1 MSYAEIYDVFIE
13 GMNDLN
19 SAIDEYMPI
28 SEYAAVFEAENP
40 DVQKTTE
47 ANAKVEEKGD
57 NAIIKVLKAIKK
69 IVVNVITSIRNFFDK
84 AKLTA
89 EQKQAYAI
97 FKKACAENPDFKNKK
112 ITVRAW
118 QEIEKRG
125 AELHAEGEK
134 LLRSEAENP
143 TACEEF
149 VSKATKF
156 CKDTAA
162 SVGSSIAV
170 DAAMRYMEYSPA
182 VADKVLA
189 DMQRDKQWCEKLES
203 QIGTKGAKKFEKY
216 AKKMRTKSRIGMA
229 LARIGKTRYD
239 SLADAT
245 NATLKGVKNIASGKF
260 ANKEAFHLMNT
271 LGKNEKVGGY
281 VKDVVKGAGTQVMKD
296 KAKAVTNK
304 FSAEGRYAKA
314 DYDLK
319 NMTQGKNETDREF
332 QRRREKQENKV
343 NSIANQRV
351 KAYERKNKYNK
362 KDANTLLKFANH
374 II

>member
-13 GMNDLN
+13 GMNELN
-19 SAIDEYMPI
+19 SSINEYIPV
-28 SEYAAVFEAENP
+28 SEYAAVFEADNP
-40 DVQKTTE
+40 DVQKTE
-47 ANAKVEEKGD
+47 ENNAKVAEKGD
-57 NAIIKVLKAIKK
+57 GAIVKVLKAIKR
-69 IVVNVITSIRNFFDK
+69 IVVNVITSIKNFFDK
-84 AKLTA
+84 AKLSA
-89 EQKQAYAI
+89 EQKQAYEI

-134 LLRSEAENP
+134 LLRAEAENP

-156 CKDTAA
+156 CKDTAS

-189 DMQRDKQWCEKLES
+189 DMQRDKQWCEKLEQ
-203 QIGTKGAKKFEKY
+203 QIGSKGLKKFENY
-216 AKKMRTKSRIGMA
+216 ANKMRTRSRVGMA

-245 NATLKGVKNIASGKF
+245 NATLKGVKGIATGHL
-260 ANKEAFHLMNT
+260 ANRESFHTLNT
-271 LGKNEKVGGY
+271 LGSNEKVGGY
-281 VKDVVKGAGTQVMKD
+281 VKGVVKSAGTQVMRD
-296 KAKAVTNK
+296 KRKAITNK
-304 FSAEGRYAKA
+304 FSAEGRFAKA

-319 NMTQGKNETDREF
+319 HMSQGKNETDREF
-332 QRRREKQENKV
+332 QARKAKQENKV
-343 NSIANQRV
+343 NRIADSRI

-362 KDANTLLKFANH
+362 KDANTLLKFANLL
-374 II
+374 

>member
-28 SEYAAVFEAENP
+28 SEYAAVFEADNP
-40 DVQKTTE
+40 DIQKTAE
-47 ANAKVEEKGD
+47 ANDKTAEKGD
-57 NAIIKVLKAIKK
+57 NAIIKVLKAIKR
-69 IVVNVITSIRNFFDK
+69 IVLNVITSIKNFFDK
-84 AKLTA
+84 AKLST
-89 EQKQAYAI
+89 EQKQAYEL
-97 FKKACAENPDFKNKK
+97 FKKACAENPEFKNKK

-125 AELHAEGEK
+125 AALHAEGER
-134 LLRSEAENP
+134 LLREEAENP

-149 VSKATKF
+149 VSKAAQF
-156 CKDTAA
+156 CKDTAS

-189 DMQRDKQWCEKLES
+189 DMQRDKQWCEKLEG
-203 QIGTKGAKKFEKY
+203 QIGSKGVKKFENY
-216 AKKMRTKSRIGMA
+216 AKKMRTKSRVGMW
-229 LARIGKTRYD
+229 LARIGKSRYD

-245 NATLKGVKNIASGKF
+245 NATLKGVKGIATGHVG
-260 ANKEAFHLMNT
+260 NKESLHVLNT
-271 LGKNEKVGGY
+271 LGKNEKVGGF
-281 VKDVVKGAGTQVMKD
+281 VSGVAKSAGKQIIKD
-296 KAKAVTNK
+296 KTKAVSNK

-319 NMTQGKNETDREF
+319 HMTQGKNETDREF
-332 QRRREKQENKV
+332 QARREKQEKKV
-343 NSIANQRV
+343 NSIANRKV
-351 KAYERKNKYNK
+351 KDYERKNKYNK
-362 KDANTLLKFANH
+362 KDANVLLKVANLF
-374 II
+374 

>member
-13 GMNDLN
+13 GMNELN
-19 SAIDEYMPI
+19 SSIDEYIPV
-28 SEYAAVFEAENP
+28 SEYAAVFEADNP
-40 DVQKTTE
+40 DVQKTE
-47 ANAKVEEKGD
+47 ENNAKVAEKGD
-57 NAIIKVLKAIKK
+57 GAIVKVLKAIKR
-69 IVVNVITSIRNFFDK
+69 IVVNVITSIKNFFDK
-84 AKLTA
+84 AKLSA
-89 EQKQAYAI
+89 EQKQAYEI

-134 LLRSEAENP
+134 LLRAEAENP

-149 VSKATKF
+149 VSKAAQF
-156 CKDTAA
+156 CKDTAS

-189 DMQRDKQWCEKLES
+189 DMQRDKQWCEKLEQ
-203 QIGTKGAKKFEKY
+203 QIGSKGLKRFEKY
-216 AKKMRTKSRIGMA
+216 ANKMRTRSRVGMA

-245 NATLKGVKNIASGKF
+245 NATLKGVKGIATGHIGNRES
-260 ANKEAFHLMNT
+260 FHTLNT
-271 LGKNEKVGGY
+271 LGSNEKVGGY
-281 VKDVVKGAGTQVMKD
+281 MKSVVKSAGGQVMKD
-296 KAKAVTNK
+296 KRKAITNK
-304 FSAEGRYAKA
+304 FSAEGKFAKA

-319 NMTQGKNETDREF
+319 HMSQGKNETDREF
-332 QRRREKQENKV
+332 QARKAKQEKKV
-343 NSIANQRV
+343 NRMADSRV

-362 KDANTLLKFANH
+362 KDANTLLKFANLL
-374 II
+374 

>member
-13 GMNDLN
+13 GMNELN
-19 SAIDEYMPI
+19 SSINEYIPV
-28 SEYAAVFEAENP
+28 SEYAAVFEADNP
-40 DVQKTTE
+40 DVQKTE
-47 ANAKVEEKGD
+47 ENNAKVAEKGD
-57 NAIIKVLKAIKK
+57 GAIVKVLKAIKR
-69 IVVNVITSIRNFFDK
+69 IVVNVITSIKNFFDK
-84 AKLTA
+84 AKLSA
-89 EQKQAYAI
+89 EQKQAYEI

-134 LLRSEAENP
+134 LLRAEAENP

-156 CKDTAA
+156 CKDTAS

-189 DMQRDKQWCEKLES
+189 DMQRDKQWCEKLEQ
-203 QIGTKGAKKFEKY
+203 QIGSKGLKKFEKY
-216 AKKMRTKSRIGMA
+216 ANKMRTRSRVGMA

-245 NATLKGVKNIASGKF
+245 NATLKGVKGIATGHLS
-260 ANKEAFHLMNT
+260 NRESFHTLNT
-271 LGKNEKVGGY
+271 LGSNEKVGGY
-281 VKDVVKGAGTQVMKD
+281 MKGVVKSAGTQVMRD
-296 KAKAVTNK
+296 KRKAITNK
-304 FSAEGRYAKA
+304 FSAEGRFAKA

-319 NMTQGKNETDREF
+319 HMSQGKNETDREF
-332 QRRREKQENKV
+332 QARKAKQENKV
-343 NSIANQRV
+343 NRIADSRI

-362 KDANTLLKFANH
+362 KDANTLLKFANLL
-374 II
+374 

>member
-13 GMNDLN
+13 GMNELN
-19 SAIDEYMPI
+19 SSINEYIPV
-28 SEYAAVFEAENP
+28 SEYAAVFEADNP
-40 DVQKTTE
+40 DVQKTE
-47 ANAKVEEKGD
+47 ENNAKVAEKGD
-57 NAIIKVLKAIKK
+57 GAIVKVLKAIKR
-69 IVVNVITSIRNFFDK
+69 IVVNVITSIKNFFDK
-84 AKLTA
+84 AKLSA
-89 EQKQAYAI
+89 EQKQAYEI

-134 LLRSEAENP
+134 LLRAEAENP

-149 VSKATKF
+149 VSKAAKF
-156 CKDTAA
+156 CKDTAS

-189 DMQRDKQWCEKLES
+189 DMQRDKQWCEKLEQ
-203 QIGTKGAKKFEKY
+203 QIGNKGLKKFEKY
-216 AKKMRTKSRIGMA
+216 ANKMRTRSRVGMA

-245 NATLKGVKNIASGKF
+245 NATLKGVKGIATGHLGNRES
-260 ANKEAFHLMNT
+260 FHTLNT
-271 LGKNEKVGGY
+271 LGSNEKVGGY
-281 VKDVVKGAGTQVMKD
+281 MKGVVKSAGTQVMRD
-296 KAKAVTNK
+296 KRKAITNK
-304 FSAEGRYAKA
+304 FSAEGRFAKA

-319 NMTQGKNETDREF
+319 HMSQGKNETDREF
-332 QRRREKQENKV
+332 QARKAKQEKKV
-343 NSIANQRV
+343 NRIADSRI

-362 KDANTLLKFANH
+362 KDANTLLKFANLL
-374 II
+374 

>member
-13 GMNDLN
+13 GMNELN
-19 SAIDEYMPI
+19 SSIDEYIPV
-28 SEYAAVFEAENP
+28 SEYAAVFEADNP
-40 DVQKTTE
+40 DVQKTE
-47 ANAKVEEKGD
+47 ENNAKVAEKGD
-57 NAIIKVLKAIKK
+57 GAIVKVLKAIKR
-69 IVVNVITSIRNFFDK
+69 IVVNVITSIKNFFDK
-84 AKLTA
+84 AKLSA
-89 EQKQAYAI
+89 EQKQAYEI

-134 LLRSEAENP
+134 LLRAEAENP

-149 VSKATKF
+149 VSKAAKF
-156 CKDTAA
+156 CKDTAS

-189 DMQRDKQWCEKLES
+189 DMQRDKQWCEKLEQ
-203 QIGTKGAKKFEKY
+203 QIGSKGLKKFEKY
-216 AKKMRTKSRIGMA
+216 ANKMRTRSRVGMA

-245 NATLKGVKNIASGKF
+245 NATLKGVKGIATGHIGNRES
-260 ANKEAFHLMNT
+260 FHTLNT
-271 LGKNEKVGGY
+271 LGSNEKVGGY
-281 VKDVVKGAGTQVMKD
+281 MKGVVKSAGGQVMKD
-296 KAKAVTNK
+296 KRKAITNK
-304 FSAEGRYAKA
+304 FSAEGRFAKA

-319 NMTQGKNETDREF
+319 HMSQGKNETDREF
-332 QRRREKQENKV
+332 QARKAKQEKKV
-343 NSIANQRV
+343 NRIADSRV

-362 KDANTLLKFANH
+362 KDANTLLKFANLL
-374 II
+374 

>member
-13 GMNDLN
+13 GMNELN
-19 SAIDEYMPI
+19 SSINEYIPV
-28 SEYAAVFEAENP
+28 SEYAAVFEADNP
-40 DVQKTTE
+40 DVQKTE
-47 ANAKVEEKGD
+47 ENNAKVAEKGD
-57 NAIIKVLKAIKK
+57 GAIVKVLKAIKR
-69 IVVNVITSIRNFFDK
+69 IVVNVITSIKNFFDK
-84 AKLTA
+84 AKLSA
-89 EQKQAYAI
+89 EQKQAYEI

-134 LLRSEAENP
+134 LLRAEAENP

-149 VSKATKF
+149 VSKAAKF
-156 CKDTAA
+156 CKDTAS

-189 DMQRDKQWCEKLES
+189 DMQRDKQWCEKLEQ
-203 QIGTKGAKKFEKY
+203 QIGSKGLKKFEKY
-216 AKKMRTKSRIGMA
+216 ANKMRTRSRVGMA

-245 NATLKGVKNIASGKF
+245 NATLKGVKGIATGHLGNRES
-260 ANKEAFHLMNT
+260 FHTLNT
-271 LGKNEKVGGY
+271 LGSNEKVGGY
-281 VKDVVKGAGTQVMKD
+281 MKGVVKSAGTQVMRD
-296 KAKAVTNK
+296 KRKAITNK
-304 FSAEGRYAKA
+304 FSAEGRFAKA

-319 NMTQGKNETDREF
+319 HMSQGKNETDREF
-332 QRRREKQENKV
+332 QARKAKQENKV
-343 NSIANQRV
+343 NRIADSRI

-362 KDANTLLKFANH
+362 KDANTLLKFANLL
-374 II
+374 

>member
-13 GMNDLN
+13 GMNELN
-19 SAIDEYMPI
+19 SSINEYIPV
-28 SEYAAVFEAENP
+28 SEYAAVFEADNP
-40 DVQKTTE
+40 DVQKTE
-47 ANAKVEEKGD
+47 ENNAKVAEKGD
-57 NAIIKVLKAIKK
+57 GAIVKVLKAIKR
-69 IVVNVITSIRNFFDK
+69 IVVNVITSIKNFFDK
-84 AKLTA
+84 AKLSA
-89 EQKQAYAI
+89 EQKQAYEI

-134 LLRSEAENP
+134 LLRAEAENP

-149 VSKATKF
+149 VSKATQF
-156 CKDTAA
+156 CKDTAS

-189 DMQRDKQWCEKLES
+189 DMQRDKQWCEKLEQ
-203 QIGTKGAKKFEKY
+203 QIGSKGLKKFEKY
-216 AKKMRTKSRIGMA
+216 ANKMRTRSRVGMA

-245 NATLKGVKNIASGKF
+245 NATLKGVKGIATGHLGNRES
-260 ANKEAFHLMNT
+260 FHTLNT
-271 LGKNEKVGGY
+271 LGSNEKVGGY
-281 VKDVVKGAGTQVMKD
+281 MKGVVKSAGTQVMRD
-296 KAKAVTNK
+296 KRKAITNK
-304 FSAEGRYAKA
+304 FSADGRFAKA

-319 NMTQGKNETDREF
+319 HMSQGKNETDREF
-332 QRRREKQENKV
+332 QARKAKQEKKV
-343 NSIANQRV
+343 NRIADSRV

-362 KDANTLLKFANH
+362 KDANTLLKFANFL
-374 II
+374 

>member
-13 GMNDLN
+13 GMNELN
-19 SAIDEYMPI
+19 SSINEYIPV
-28 SEYAAVFEAENP
+28 SEYAAVFEADNP
-40 DVQKTTE
+40 DVQKTE
-47 ANAKVEEKGD
+47 ENNAKVAEKGD
-57 NAIIKVLKAIKK
+57 GAIVKVLKAIKR
-69 IVVNVITSIRNFFDK
+69 IVVNVITSIKNFFDK
-84 AKLTA
+84 AKLSA
-89 EQKQAYAI
+89 EQKQAYEI

-134 LLRSEAENP
+134 LLRAEAENP

-149 VSKATKF
+149 VSKAAKF
-156 CKDTAA
+156 CKDTAS

-189 DMQRDKQWCEKLES
+189 DMQRDKQWCEKLEQ
-203 QIGTKGAKKFEKY
+203 QIGSKGLKKFEKY
-216 AKKMRTKSRIGMA
+216 ANKMRTRSRVGMA

-245 NATLKGVKNIASGKF
+245 NATLKGVKGIATGHL
-260 ANKEAFHLMNT
+260 ANRESFHTLNT
-271 LGKNEKVGGY
+271 LGGNEKVGGY
-281 VKDVVKGAGTQVMKD
+281 VKGVVKSAGTQVMRD
-296 KAKAVTNK
+296 KRKAITNK
-304 FSAEGRYAKA
+304 FSAEGRFAKA

-319 NMTQGKNETDREF
+319 HMSQGKNETDREF
-332 QRRREKQENKV
+332 QARKAKQENKV
-343 NSIANQRV
+343 NRIADSRI

-362 KDANTLLKFANH
+362 KDANTLLKFANLL
-374 II
+374 

>member
-13 GMNDLN
+13 GMNELN
-19 SAIDEYMPI
+19 SSINEYIPV
-28 SEYAAVFEAENP
+28 SEYAAVFEADNP
-40 DVQKTTE
+40 DVQKTE
-47 ANAKVEEKGD
+47 ENNAKVAEKGD
-57 NAIIKVLKAIKK
+57 GAIVKVLKAIKR
-69 IVVNVITSIRNFFDK
+69 IVVNVITSIKNFFDK
-84 AKLTA
+84 AKLSA
-89 EQKQAYAI
+89 EQKQAYEI

-134 LLRSEAENP
+134 LLRAEAENP

-149 VSKATKF
+149 VSKAAKF
-156 CKDTAA
+156 CKDTAS

-189 DMQRDKQWCEKLES
+189 DMQRDKQWCEKLEQ
-203 QIGTKGAKKFEKY
+203 QIGSKGLKKFEKY
-216 AKKMRTKSRIGMA
+216 ANKMRTRSRVGMA

-245 NATLKGVKNIASGKF
+245 NATLKGVKGIATGHLGNRES
-260 ANKEAFHLMNT
+260 FHTLST
-271 LGKNEKVGGY
+271 LGSNEKVGGY
-281 VKDVVKGAGTQVMKD
+281 MKGVVKSAGTQVMRD
-296 KAKAVTNK
+296 KRKAITNK
-304 FSAEGRYAKA
+304 FSAEGRFAKA

-319 NMTQGKNETDREF
+319 HMSQGKNETDREF
-332 QRRREKQENKV
+332 QARKAKQEKKV
-343 NSIANQRV
+343 NRIADSRI

-362 KDANTLLKFANH
+362 KDANTLLKFANLL
-374 II
+374 

>member
-13 GMNDLN
+13 GMNELN
-19 SAIDEYMPI
+19 SSINEYIPV
-28 SEYAAVFEAENP
+28 SEYAAVFEADNP
-40 DVQKTTE
+40 DVQKTE
-47 ANAKVEEKGD
+47 ENNAKVAEKGD
-57 NAIIKVLKAIKK
+57 GAIVKVLKAIKR
-69 IVVNVITSIRNFFDK
+69 IVVNVITSIKNFFDK
-84 AKLTA
+84 AKLSA
-89 EQKQAYAI
+89 EQKQAYEI

-149 VSKATKF
+149 VSKATQF

-203 QIGTKGAKKFEKY
+203 QIGTKGVKKFESY

-245 NATLKGVKNIASGKF
+245 NATLKGVKNVATGKF
-260 ANKEAFHLMNT
+260 ANKESFHLMNT

-281 VKDVVKGAGTQVMKD
+281 MKDVAMSAGTQVMKD

-314 DYDLK
+314 NYDLK

-332 QRRREKQENKV
+332 QRRREKQEKKV
-343 NSIANQRV
+343 NSIADSRI

-362 KDANTLLKFANH
+362 KDANTLLKFANLL
-374 II
+374 

>member
-13 GMNDLN
+13 GMNELN
-19 SAIDEYMPI
+19 SSINEYIPV
-28 SEYAAVFEAENP
+28 SEYAAVFEADNP
-40 DVQKTTE
+40 DVQKTE
-47 ANAKVEEKGD
+47 ENNAKVAEKGD
-57 NAIIKVLKAIKK
+57 GAIVKVLKAIKR
-69 IVVNVITSIRNFFDK
+69 IVVNVITSIKNFFDK
-84 AKLTA
+84 AKLSA
-89 EQKQAYAI
+89 EQKQAYEI

-134 LLRSEAENP
+134 LLRAEAENP

-156 CKDTAA
+156 CKDTAS

-189 DMQRDKQWCEKLES
+189 DMQRDKQWCEKLEQ
-203 QIGTKGAKKFEKY
+203 QIGSKGLKKFEKY
-216 AKKMRTKSRIGMA
+216 ANKMRTRSRVGMA

-245 NATLKGVKNIASGKF
+245 NATLKGVKGIATGHLGNRES
-260 ANKEAFHLMNT
+260 FHTLNT
-271 LGKNEKVGGY
+271 LGSNEKVGGY
-281 VKDVVKGAGTQVMKD
+281 MKGVVKSAGTQVMRD
-296 KAKAVTNK
+296 KRKAITNK
-304 FSAEGRYAKA
+304 FSAEGRFAKA

-319 NMTQGKNETDREF
+319 HMSQGKNETDREF
-332 QRRREKQENKV
+332 QARKAKQENKV
-343 NSIANQRV
+343 NRIADSRI

-362 KDANTLLKFANH
+362 KDANTLLKFANLL
-374 II
+374 

>member
-13 GMNDLN
+13 GMNELN
-19 SAIDEYMPI
+19 SSINEYIPV
-28 SEYAAVFEAENP
+28 SEYAAVFEADNP
-40 DVQKTTE
+40 DVQKTE
-47 ANAKVEEKGD
+47 ENNAKVAEKGD
-57 NAIIKVLKAIKK
+57 GAIVKVLKAIKR
-69 IVVNVITSIRNFFDK
+69 IVVNVITSIKNFFDK
-84 AKLTA
+84 AKLSA
-89 EQKQAYAI
+89 EQKQAYEI

-134 LLRSEAENP
+134 LLRAEAENP

-149 VSKATKF
+149 VSKAAQF
-156 CKDTAA
+156 CKDTAS

-189 DMQRDKQWCEKLES
+189 DMQRDKQWCEKLEQ
-203 QIGTKGAKKFEKY
+203 QIGSKGLKKFEKY
-216 AKKMRTKSRIGMA
+216 ANKMRTRSRVGMA

-245 NATLKGVKNIASGKF
+245 NATLKGVKGIATGHLGNRES
-260 ANKEAFHLMNT
+260 FHTLNT
-271 LGKNEKVGGY
+271 LGSNEKVGGY
-281 VKDVVKGAGTQVMKD
+281 MKGIVKSAGTQVMRD
-296 KAKAVTNK
+296 KRKAITNK
-304 FSAEGRYAKA
+304 FSAEGRFAKA

-319 NMTQGKNETDREF
+319 HMSQGKNETDREF
-332 QRRREKQENKV
+332 QARKAKQEKKV
-343 NSIANQRV
+343 NRIADSRV

-362 KDANTLLKFANH
+362 KDANTLLKFANLL
-374 II
+374 

>member
-13 GMNDLN
+13 GMNELN
-19 SAIDEYMPI
+19 SSINEYIPV
-28 SEYAAVFEAENP
+28 SEYAAVFEADNP
-40 DVQKTTE
+40 DVQKTE
-47 ANAKVEEKGD
+47 ENNAKVAEKGD
-57 NAIIKVLKAIKK
+57 GAIVKVLKAIKR
-69 IVVNVITSIRNFFDK
+69 IVVNVITSIKNFFDK
-84 AKLTA
+84 AKLSA
-89 EQKQAYAI
+89 EQKQAYEI

-134 LLRSEAENP
+134 LLRAEAENP

-149 VSKATKF
+149 VSKAAKF
-156 CKDTAA
+156 CKDTAS

-189 DMQRDKQWCEKLES
+189 DMQRDKQWCEKLEQ
-203 QIGTKGAKKFEKY
+203 QIGSKGLKKFEKY
-216 AKKMRTKSRIGMA
+216 ANKMRTRSRVGMA

-245 NATLKGVKNIASGKF
+245 NATLKGVKGIATGHLGNRES
-260 ANKEAFHLMNT
+260 FHTLNT
-271 LGKNEKVGGY
+271 LGSNEKVGGY
-281 VKDVVKGAGTQVMKD
+281 MKGVVKSAGTQVMRD
-296 KAKAVTNK
+296 KRKAITNK
-304 FSAEGRYAKA
+304 FSAEGRFAKA

-319 NMTQGKNETDREF
+319 HMSQGKNETDREF
-332 QRRREKQENKV
+332 QARKAKQEKKV
-343 NSIANQRV
+343 NRIADSRI

-362 KDANTLLKFANH
+362 KDANTLLKFANLL
-374 II
+374 

>member
-13 GMNDLN
+13 GMNELN
-19 SAIDEYMPI
+19 SSINEYIPV
-28 SEYAAVFEAENP
+28 SEYAAVFEADNP
-40 DVQKTTE
+40 DVQKTE
-47 ANAKVEEKGD
+47 ENNAKVAEKGD
-57 NAIIKVLKAIKK
+57 GAIVKVLKAIKR
-69 IVVNVITSIRNFFDK
+69 IVVNVITSIKNFFDK
-84 AKLTA
+84 AKLSA
-89 EQKQAYAI
+89 EQKQAYEI

-134 LLRSEAENP
+134 LLRAEAENP

-156 CKDTAA
+156 CKDTAS

-189 DMQRDKQWCEKLES
+189 DMQRDKQWCEKLEQ
-203 QIGTKGAKKFEKY
+203 QIGSKGLKKFENY
-216 AKKMRTKSRIGMA
+216 ANKMRTRSRVGMA

-245 NATLKGVKNIASGKF
+245 NATLKGVKGIATGHL
-260 ANKEAFHLMNT
+260 ANRESFHTLNT
-271 LGKNEKVGGY
+271 LGGNEKVGGY
-281 VKDVVKGAGTQVMKD
+281 VKGVVKSAGTQVMRD
-296 KAKAVTNK
+296 KRKAITNK
-304 FSAEGRYAKA
+304 FSAEGRFAKA

-319 NMTQGKNETDREF
+319 HMSQGKNETDREF
-332 QRRREKQENKV
+332 QARKAKQENKV
-343 NSIANQRV
+343 NRIADSRI

-362 KDANTLLKFANH
+362 KDANTLLKFANLL
-374 II
+374 

>member
-13 GMNDLN
+13 GMNELN
-19 SAIDEYMPI
+19 SSINEYIPV
-28 SEYAAVFEAENP
+28 SEYAAVFEADNP
-40 DVQKTTE
+40 DVQKTE
-47 ANAKVEEKGD
+47 ENNAKVAEKGD
-57 NAIIKVLKAIKK
+57 GAIVKVLKAIKR
-69 IVVNVITSIRNFFDK
+69 IVVNVITSIKNFFDK
-84 AKLTA
+84 AKLSA
-89 EQKQAYAI
+89 EQKQAYEI

-134 LLRSEAENP
+134 LLRAEAENP

-156 CKDTAA
+156 CKDTAS

-189 DMQRDKQWCEKLES
+189 DMQRDKQWCEKLEQ
-203 QIGTKGAKKFEKY
+203 QIGSKGLKKFENY
-216 AKKMRTKSRIGMA
+216 ANKMRTRSRVGMA

-245 NATLKGVKNIASGKF
+245 NATLKGVKGIATGHLGNRES
-260 ANKEAFHLMNT
+260 FHTLNT
-271 LGKNEKVGGY
+271 LGSNEKVGGY
-281 VKDVVKGAGTQVMKD
+281 MKGVVKSAGTQVMRD
-296 KAKAVTNK
+296 KRKAITNK
-304 FSAEGRYAKA
+304 FSAEGRFAKA

-319 NMTQGKNETDREF
+319 HMSQGKNETDREF
-332 QRRREKQENKV
+332 QARKAKQENKV
-343 NSIANQRV
+343 NRIADSRI

-362 KDANTLLKFANH
+362 KDANTLLKFANLL
-374 II
+374 